1 MEGKFKIKGAY
12 WNYAAERHL
21 KADSE
26 SNLCNKKINQ
36 SHLIKK
42 LLKQWDSISK
52 TSAVEHPQ
60 PSVKANN
67 LSPTSDSS
75 WIQRLTQIM
84 DYYYSSKRICNC
96 LPCSRMLVCNR
107 RKMQDWWPKISRHS
121 PEVDLSEH
129 PSSMYRQEDLQCIPN
144 LQSQGLQWQAQAKL
158 CLCRLHQQSTRARQC
173 ESVRIRTPQERRQLR
188 NL

>member
-1 MEGKFKIKGAY
+1 M
-12 WNYAAERHL
+12 ERHL

-26 SNLCNKKINQ
+26 SHLCNKKINQ

-67 LSPTSDSS
+67 LSQTSDSS
-75 WIQRLTQIM
+75 WIQKLTRLM
-84 DYYYSSKRICNC
+84 DYCFSSKKICNY
-96 LPCSRMLVCNR
+96 LPYSKILACSR
-107 RKMQDWWPKISRHS
+107 RKMQDWGPKISRLS
-121 PEVDLSEH
+121 PEADLSEH
-129 PSSMYRQEDLQCIPN
+129 PSSMYRHGDLQCIPN
-144 LQSQGLQWQAQAKL
+144 LQSQGPQWQAQAKQH
-158 CLCRLHQQSTRARQC
+158 CLCRLHRQSTRARQC
-173 ESVRIRTPQERRQLR
+173 ESVRIRTPQEPRQLR